1 MEEKTEA
8 QWGIAHAQDNTS
20 KWWSQDLNQKHGF
33 HYLNPQ
39 HTHTHTPPQNGLPI
53 VSEQKKKILEW
64 VNDGEDEGMNER
76 MRQLIQKAIRED
88 G

>member
-1 MEEKTEA
+1 MYST
-8 QWGIAHAQDNTS
+8 ILT
-20 KWWSQDLNQKHGF
+20 LN
-33 HYLNPQ
+33 
-39 HTHTHTPPQNGLPI
+39 THTHTPPQNGLPI